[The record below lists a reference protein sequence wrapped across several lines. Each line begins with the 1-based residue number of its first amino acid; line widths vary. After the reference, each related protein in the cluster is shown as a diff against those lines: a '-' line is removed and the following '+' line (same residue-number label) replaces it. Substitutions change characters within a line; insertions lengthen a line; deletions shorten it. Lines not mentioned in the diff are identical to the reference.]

1 MKKKIF
7 LLTCLACVLGL
18 SLTVSA
24 DQKVS
29 ALTEDTQLASSQRTV
44 INTPVCEITPF
55 RFGVQYHWTTG
66 EGADDI
72 SVSTSPTYYN
82 LIGDTTFDENI
93 VVNSYNPSI
102 CPSYYDCAASYYSSL
117 DTYSSFVYS
126 TDFNDDY
133 PGQYGRSMFPTRNY
147 FNNPYGAS
155 QIPCNLDQAGF
166 IWDHEGSSSN
176 KFYATIAYN
185 NDMVD
190 VEVDIPF
197 LGYKSVDFIVGGQS
211 FRIRTGPNRAS
222 IRANG
227 GRNIPINDFAMAFKA
242 M

>member
-7 LLTCLACVLGL
+7 LITAAACVLGL
-18 SLTVSA
+18 SITVSA
-24 DQKVS
+24 DQK
-29 ALTEDTQLASSQRTV
+29 AEETNKETQQISTPRVV
-44 INTPVCEITPF
+44 INTPVCQIIKF

-72 SVSTSPTYYN
+72 SVSTSPIYYN

-117 DTYSSFVYS
+117 DTYSSFKYS
-126 TDFNDDY
+126 TDFND
-133 PGQYGRSMFPTRNY
+133 GQYGRCMFPTRNY

-155 QIPCNLDQAGF
+155 QIPCNIDQEGF
-166 IWDHEGSSSN
+166 IWNHEGSSSST
-176 KFYATIAYN
+176 FYATVAYN

-197 LGYKSVDFIVGGQS
+197 LGYRSVDFVVGGQS

-222 IRANG
+222 ICANG